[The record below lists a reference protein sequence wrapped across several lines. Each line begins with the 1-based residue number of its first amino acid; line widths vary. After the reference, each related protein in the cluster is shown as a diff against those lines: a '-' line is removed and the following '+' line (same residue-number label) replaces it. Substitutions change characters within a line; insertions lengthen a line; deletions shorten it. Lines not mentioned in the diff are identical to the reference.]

1 MSYRLEPIIP
11 PLVSNS
17 HQRSMPARRTSVSSI
32 PPSCQ
37 RVKEHFDAIVLCP
50 RRTCSLI
57 KGGGVDNPIPQVKI
71 GLDFRTFEAELVRD
85 V

>member
-1 MSYRLEPIIP
+1 
-11 PLVSNS
+11 
-17 HQRSMPARRTSVSSI
+17 MPARRTSASSI

-37 RVKEHFDAIVLCP
+37 RVKGHLDAIVLCP
-50 RRTCSLI
+50 CGTFSLI
-57 KGGGVDNPIPQVKI
+57 KGGAVDNPIPQVKI